1 MITQIFKKSV
11 GQYQKE
17 GFTYSADGHQ
27 FKLDRINNFLIS
39 VNNPKT
45 TKDGAKIFLKNDI
58 ANEMKKIIKANPR
71 SQINEKK
78 YMLDVYRRV
87 ARVFDPFLKSD
98 NEQPKLET
106 QESDDE

>member
-1 MITQIFKKSV
+1 
-11 GQYQKE
+11 
-17 GFTYSADGHQ
+17 
-27 FKLDRINNFLIS
+27 
-39 VNNPKT
+39 
-45 TKDGAKIFLKNDI
+45 
-58 ANEMKKIIKANPR
+58 MKKIIKANPR

>member
-1 MITQIFKKSV
+1 M
-11 GQYQKE
+11 
-17 GFTYSADGHQ
+17 
-27 FKLDRINNFLIS
+27 N
-39 VNNPKT
+39 
-45 TKDGAKIFLKNDI
+45 
-58 ANEMKKIIKANPR
+58 KIIKANPR

-87 ARVFDPFLKSD
+87 ARVFAPLLKSD